1 MYARRS
7 FRIEGERHHNPG
19 AIHLWLS
26 FSSRS
31 LIHFSFDASRPPT
44 RCHSPSIDGCIPAD
58 PLIRNSSSE
67 AAESSPFPAIQP
79 LPPSYDIVAD
89 YSSLSLC
96 AQLSE
101 PFLLIASVPASTA
114 TTLLCKWGAVL
125 TLFSPDCFAASLLLV
140 VHAKPPT

>member
-89 YSSLSLC
+89 SSSLSALNYQSLSFSLLPCRRRRRRLFC
-96 AQLSE
+96 ANG
-101 PFLLIASVPASTA
+101 
-114 TTLLCKWGAVL
+114 GAVL